1 MRKEMNYHVE
11 QNLKKKEAYMLCLLY
26 YQLVVNMI
34 KKRITKKKKYMIKKA
49 YILCLLY
56 YQLVVNKKKKA

>member
-11 QNLKKKEAYMLCLLY
+11 KNLKKKEAYMLCLLY

-34 KKRITKKKKYMIKKA
+34 KKGLPKKKIYDKKSL
-49 YILCLLY
+49 YTVPIILSTCG
-56 YQLVVNKKKKA
+56 K